1 MDVNGSRLAASWH
14 YWSVAA
20 GLTNPIVTQ
29 DSNPRTFHFRA
40 DQYAF
45 HLRAY
50 DSWWIVDTEDDRNQ
64 FHADTAK
71 FATCEL
77 AEKYLVWQWSST
89 ARIAQR
95 QPPLGPNFYTQ
106 GMATD
111 VTAGPISEGIYTL
124 STPEGKAVL
133 MEPTAT
139 IFSHLMRWSLDEI
152 EKFAKTGFVDR
163 AH

>member
-1 MDVNGSRLAASWH
+1 
-14 YWSVAA
+14 
-20 GLTNPIVTQ
+20 
-29 DSNPRTFHFRA
+29 
-40 DQYAF
+40 
-45 HLRAY
+45 
-50 DSWWIVDTEDDRNQ
+50 
-64 FHADTAK
+64 
-71 FATCEL
+71 
-77 AEKYLVWQWSST
+77 
-89 ARIAQR
+89 
-95 QPPLGPNFYTQ
+95 
-106 GMATD
+106 MATD